1 MKVHQKDTVTNIYTK
16 PKPCIDPTMAKS
28 VFKAFL
34 NQTHTICSEKYIK
47 DETQF
52 LIDMFVENGH
62 KRTFLENLIKN

>member
-1 MKVHQKDTVTNIYTK
+1 
-16 PKPCIDPTMAKS
+16 MAKS

-34 NQTHTICSEKYIK
+34 HQTHTICSEKYIK

-52 LIDMFVENGH
+52 LIDMFVENGD